1 MLFNNLVKIPRVQQA
16 GAGSCQR
23 GRGVHR
29 NDIVVEGRAV
39 EKDVRAFRSVEG
51 WGLHFIASME
61 PLPVPSGSVLATRL
75 PPAAAA
81 DFVEWGPAS
90 TAEEQFNKILAR
102 ERPVEGIIGKDPVVP
117 ALEDDQPIN
126 EYYLLRYWFHYYK

>member
-1 MLFNNLVKIPRVQQA
+1 
-16 GAGSCQR
+16 
-23 GRGVHR
+23 
-29 NDIVVEGRAV
+29 
-39 EKDVRAFRSVEG
+39 
-51 WGLHFIASME
+51 ME

-117 ALEDDQPIN
+117 VLEDDQPIN